1 MAVDP
6 TRLTPNSC
14 YECASGEQRKII
26 RITDS
31 DTVVYVKRDPGAP
44 EEWCKTTHEPARLAF
59 AALVDREIDCPNYPM
74 HTPQPGE
81 KRSIFPWRNK

>member
-14 YECASGEQRKII
+14 YVTASGEERKIL

-31 DTVVYVKRDPGAP
+31 DTVVYVKRDKDADK
-44 EEWCKTTHEPARLAF
+44 EWCKATHEPARLAF
-59 AALVDREIDCPNYPM
+59 AALVDREIDCPDYPM
-74 HTPQPGE
+74 HTGPVPGQ
-81 KRSIFPWRNK
+81 KKSIFPWNR